1 VAPTDRICAAN
12 RQVCSPYSS
21 GSTAAEADIRAAE
34 LTQADAELILAR
46 EHGFE
51 TFEALAHQVEILR
64 EKPTPFRLA
73 FDAIKADDRAK
84 FSALLKSDPD
94 LVNAPGT
101 NGNRLILL
109 AMSFGRSTMV
119 ENLLAAGADPD
130 LPNNKGWTALH
141 QAAYSDPSKP
151 GAGLATLDM
160 LLEAGA
166 SPYAEA
172 YGDGGT
178 PLAVALFWGHVP
190 LAERLAEAAI
200 APHNLR
206 VAAGLGRLDL
216 MRALF
221 EGGRPRPEAGL
232 HREFHRPHSGFP
244 APTDTES
251 EILPRR

>member
-1 VAPTDRICAAN
+1 MFHPRFAA
-12 RQVCSPYSS
+12 
-21 GSTAAEADIRAAE
+21 TAEADIRAAE

-73 FDAIKADDRAK
+73 FEAIKADDRAK

-141 QAAYSDPSKP
+141 QAAYSNPSKP
-151 GAGLATLDM
+151 GTGLATLDM

-178 PLAVALFWGHVP
+178 PLAVALFWGHARWRNGSP
-190 LAERLAEAAI
+190 SRSI
-200 APHNLR
+200 APHESACCGRTRPARPDARAVRGRSARARKPACIANSIAR
-206 VAAGLGRLDL
+206 TAAFRP
-216 MRALF
+216 
-221 EGGRPRPEAGL
+221 GGRATAVGDPQ
-232 HREFHRPHSGFP
+232 
-244 APTDTES
+244 
-251 EILPRR
+251 PRR